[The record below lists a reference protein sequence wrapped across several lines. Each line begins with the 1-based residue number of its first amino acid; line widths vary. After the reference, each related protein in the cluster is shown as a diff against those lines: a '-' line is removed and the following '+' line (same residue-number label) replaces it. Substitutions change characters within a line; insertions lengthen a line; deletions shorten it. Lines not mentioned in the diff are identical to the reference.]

1 MPPFEP
7 NRSRRSTASHI
18 AILDA
23 AVELVADVGY
33 GRLSIEAIATRA
45 GVGKQTI
52 YRWWPSK
59 GAVLLD
65 AFLRKNM
72 GDGGAASSPGLPDTG
87 DLDADLKTVLRATIE
102 ELHDPTF
109 EKPLRALTVAVLTD
123 DALAEE
129 YLQRFEAPTRELK
142 KQRLRSAQE
151 SGELPDDLD
160 LDAALDAIFSP
171 LTQRWLFRTGPLTA
185 DYADRT
191 VEVALDGIRTGDSAI
206 SRSPSR

>member
-1 MPPFEP
+1 MPSLEP
-7 NRSRRSTASHI
+7 NRSRRNAASHT

-23 AVELVADVGY
+23 AVELVAEVGY
-33 GRLSIEAIATRA
+33 ARLSIEAIAARA

-52 YRWWPSK
+52 YRWWSSK
-59 GAVLLD
+59 GSVLLD
-65 AFLRKNM
+65 AFLRKHTVE
-72 GDGGAASSPGLPDTG
+72 GHEDSPGLPDTG
-87 DLDADLKTVLRATIE
+87 DLTADLRTVMRATIE

-123 DALAEE
+123 DALAKE
-129 YLQRFEAPTRELK
+129 YLKRFEAPTRELK

-151 SGELPDDLD
+151 AGQLPDDLD

-171 LTQRWLFRTGPLTA
+171 LTQRWLFRTGPLTP

-191 VEVALDGIRTGDSAI
+191 VEIALDGMRRTGSVI
-206 SRSPSR
+206 SR

>member
-1 MPPFEP
+1 MPSIEP
-7 NRSRRSTASHI
+7 NRSRRSATSHT

-23 AVELVADVGY
+23 AVELVAEVGY
-33 GRLSIEAIATRA
+33 ARLSIEAIATRA

-65 AFLRKNM
+65 AFLRKNT
-72 GDGGAASSPGLPDTG
+72 GDSENSPGLPDTG
-87 DLDADLKTVLRATIE
+87 DLDADLKTVMRATIE
-102 ELHDPTF
+102 ELHDPAF

-129 YLQRFEAPTRELK
+129 YLQRFEAPTREVK

-151 SGELPDDLD
+151 SGQLPDGLD

-191 VEVALDGIRTGDSAI
+191 VEVALDGIRRTDQSI
-206 SRSPSR
+206 NR